1 MRLDKSMIE
10 EAYEILNNNNGS
22 LTFQELADKVAAAL
36 EMTEEEKKARLG
48 ALYTSLSLDGR
59 FVTLTDNTW
68 DLRSRHTYAKVH
80 IDVNDVYTEVE
91 ETEEDSEE
99 NEEEDSDLKDGEDD
113 ITSEEDGEDG
123 EKKMSEE
130 EIESLGI
137 NK

>member
-1 MRLDKSMIE
+1 MKLDKSMIE
-10 EAYEILNNNNGS
+10 KAYEVLEKSNGS
-22 LTFQELADKVAAAL
+22 LTFAELADKVAEEL

-48 ALYTSLSLDGR
+48 SLYTSLSLSGK

-91 ETEEDSEE
+91 ESEEETEEEGEE
-99 NEEEDSDLKDGEDD
+99 GEIKEGEDD
-113 ITSEEDGEDG
+113 MLSEEEEGDD

>member
-1 MRLDKSMIE
+1 MKLDKSMIE
-10 EAYEILNNNNGS
+10 KAYEVLEKSNGS
-22 LTFQELADKVAAAL
+22 LTFAELADKVAEEL

-48 ALYTSLSLDGR
+48 SLYTSLSLSGK

-91 ETEEDSEE
+91 ESEEEAEEEGEEDEIKE
-99 NEEEDSDLKDGEDD
+99 GEDD
-113 ITSEEDGEDG
+113 MLSEEEEGDD

>member
-1 MRLDKSMIE
+1 MKLDKSMIE
-10 EAYEILNNNNGS
+10 TAYEVLEKSNGS
-22 LTFQELADKVAAAL
+22 LTFAELADKVAEAL
-36 EMTEEEKKARLG
+36 EMNEEEKKARLG
-48 ALYTSLSLDGR
+48 SLYTSLSLNGK

-91 ETEEDSEE
+91 ESEEEPEEE
-99 NEEEDSDLKDGEDD
+99 NEEGETKDGDDD
-113 ITSEEDGEDG
+113 ILAEDDGEDG

>member
-1 MRLDKSMIE
+1 MKLDKSMIE
-10 EAYEILNNNNGS
+10 TAYEVLEKSDGS
-22 LTFQELADKVAAAL
+22 LTFAELADKVAEAL
-36 EMTEEEKKARLG
+36 EMNEEEKKARLG
-48 ALYTSLSLDGR
+48 SLYTSLSLNGK

-91 ETEEDSEE
+91 ESEEEPEEE
-99 NEEEDSDLKDGEDD
+99 NEEGEAKDGDDD
-113 ITSEEDGEDG
+113 ILAEDEGEDG